1 LRAPPAFDPPHRFAM
16 TRRYDWDHPTLG
28 RRITRVSY
36 RFTPTKE
43 GARVIV
49 RHRDFGSAD
58 AASEHA
64 VGWERTLDL
73 LCAYLAHDPASG
85 ETAPIDA
92 VEIDIGD
99 DVSAMSRSFG
109 RSSGTRASRSVC
121 SPVSRLK
128 RPTNPRSR
136 LRSARRSFRP
146 GWNRAVLCSAWT
158 RPSALGPI
166 HSVRTLAEPRRPRI
180 ASAR

>member
-1 LRAPPAFDPPHRFAM
+1 
-16 TRRYDWDHPTLG
+16 
-28 RRITRVSY
+28 VSY
-36 RFTPTKE
+36 RFTPTKV

-99 DVSAMSRSFG
+99 DVTAIVEKFRSKLRDPSEPLSLLARFEVETADESKVEAAFRKAQFSTRMEPGCLAFSLDKDPRHSG
-109 RSSGTRASRSVC
+109 RFTVFERWRSLAALESHLRADYS
-121 SPVSRLK
+121 
-128 RPTNPRSR
+128 SR
-136 LRSARRSFRP
+136 LRAELNQLIVGEPAFE
-146 GWNRAVLCSAWT
+146 VLLPA
-158 RPSALGPI
+158 A
-166 HSVRTLAEPRRPRI
+166 
-180 ASAR
+180 